1 MMAAAEIPD
10 SNHVVRYVG
19 QMGLRNGK
27 VDGSQFCRRPGED
40 GLSVNWLECFAQL
53 GKSAQLAEIRRVI
66 HRQLGR
72 NAVFAELNVGE
83 IKQFLRDE
91 LPGVRVVQKPSPA
104 NDRFPHDDPSHSE
117 IMGLPPADDRY
128 LAQIIGD
135 LIAQRVKAIHPA
147 TAA

>member
-10 SNHVVRYVG
+10 GDYVVRYVG

-53 GKSAQLAEIRRVI
+53 DKSEQIDEIRRVI

-72 NAVFAELNVGE
+72 NAVFAELIVGD
-83 IKQFLRDE
+83 IRQFLRDE
-91 LPGVRVVQKPSPA
+91 LPGVSVVQKPAPA
-104 NDRFPHDDPSHSE
+104 NDRFSYDDPSHSE
-117 IMGLPPADDRY
+117 ITGLPPADAQDRA
-128 LAQIIGD
+128 LIIGD
-135 LIAQRVKAIHPA
+135 LIAKRVKALHPA
-147 TAA
+147 VPP